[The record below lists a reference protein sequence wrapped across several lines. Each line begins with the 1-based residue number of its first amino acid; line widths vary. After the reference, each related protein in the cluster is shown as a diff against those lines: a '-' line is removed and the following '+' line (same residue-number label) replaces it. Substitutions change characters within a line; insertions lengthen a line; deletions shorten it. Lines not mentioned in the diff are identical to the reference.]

1 MIQRISLLSGLLFS
15 VVSAT
20 AALPD
25 TITIPFGSK
34 SATLTPEGAAR
45 LDSLFGK
52 LYNIPQAY
60 TISISGHT
68 DITGSD
74 EQNKR
79 MGLKRAESTA
89 TWFRKNGFSPSAIS
103 VHSKSSSTPIA
114 TNETEEGRAQNRRCE
129 IVVALKPVNL
139 QQVLGIKPA
148 NEKIKVDNVRGG
160 SFTMASGTKIN
171 VPANAFRG
179 ADGKPVRG
187 EVEIRYEEYRD
198 PADFLLAG
206 IPMSFVKNDEFLA
219 FNSDGMFTIRA
230 FAGGSEVKLAP
241 DAALNVELKKVQ
253 DLPNAGIYRFD
264 SIPQT
269 WNEATA
275 HGQNTWQINNGHGL
289 CSFAYGKMSCNMDA
303 EPGYVFGVR
312 FGAVCI
318 EKGINIDLKK
328 PDIAF
333 AKALPDEK
341 PSTYFRLKKSVS
353 KKRYTEFLLVEEGP
367 GEPLIQVLHLVRFR
381 NYTKNNSGLQIPD
394 FSESWTDVQLRNV
407 KENTAMLTL
416 FSNSDTIDIP
426 VSVLLKQSGSRKNA
440 VAITS
445 RIKSDLENK
454 QLLEQQRLLTVAEEK
469 NLNPDRC
476 HDSLYCFYQL
486 SKQWMKVGE
495 DTLSFNAW
503 IDYFNNHHD
512 ALKER
517 YVNRYR
523 APGNQLYL
531 TYQDN
536 IRRKQMAQVASA
548 LGIYGSE
555 ITDSAFSSVFRSVN
569 VNTMGVWNC
578 DQVER
583 LADKAN
589 VKASYVDEQNRKL
602 SITTLWV
609 IDSRLNG
616 VLTYNGQGENL
627 SPYYFPYSTT
637 SKNSLLAIDDRMN
650 IYTCTASAFAVMSVK
665 QPEHYTFV
673 MTLTGKPR
681 NKNDFSGMLSS
692 R

>member
-1 MIQRISLLSGLLFS
+1 MKTHLRLTVLLLSGFL
-15 VVSAT
+15 SAT

-25 TITIPFGSK
+25 TICIPFASK
-34 SATLTPEGAAR
+34 SATLSPEGAAR
-45 LDSLFGK
+45 LDSLFSK

-60 TISISGHT
+60 TISIGGHT

-89 TWFRKNGFSPSAIS
+89 AWFRKNGFSPSAIT
-103 VHSKSSSTPIA
+103 VYSKSSSTPIA
-114 TNETEEGRAQNRRCE
+114 TNETEEGRTLNRRCE

-148 NEKIKVDNVRGG
+148 QEKIKVDNARGG
-160 SFTMASGTKIN
+160 AFTMASGTKIN

-187 EVEIRYEEYRD
+187 EVEISYEEYRD

-206 IPMSFVKNDEFLA
+206 IPMSFVKDDEFMA

-253 DLPNAGIYRFD
+253 NLPNAGIYRFD
-264 SIPQT
+264 SIPQA
-269 WNEATA
+269 WNESNA
-275 HGQNTWQINNGHGL
+275 HGQNMWQINNGHGL
-289 CSFAYGKMSCNMDA
+289 CGFANGKMQCTMDA
-303 EPGYVFGVR
+303 EPGYVFAVR
-312 FGAVCI
+312 LGAVCI

-341 PSTYFRLKKSVS
+341 PSTYFKLHKRNSN
-353 KKRYTEFLLVEEGP
+353 KRYTEFVLVEEGP
-367 GEPLIQVLHLVRFR
+367 GKTLVPLLQQVRFR
-381 NYTKNNSGLQIPD
+381 NYKKNNSGLQLPA
-394 FSESWTDVQLRNV
+394 FSETWTDVQLRSV

-416 FSNSDTIDIP
+416 FSNSDTVDIP
-426 VSVLLKQSGSRKNA
+426 VTILLNGNNSRKKA
-440 VAITS
+440 AAFAP
-445 RIKSDLENK
+445 RLKSDVENK
-454 QLLEQQRLLTVAEEK
+454 QLMEQQRLLNLAEEK

-476 HDSLYCFYQL
+476 HDSLFCFYQL
-486 SKQWMKVGE
+486 AKQWMKVGE
-495 DTLSFNAW
+495 DTLPFKAW

-512 ALKER
+512 ELRER

-531 TYQDN
+531 TYQEN
-536 IRRKQMAQVASA
+536 IRRKQMAQVAGM

-555 ITDSAFSSVFRSVN
+555 ISDSSFSSVFRNIN
-569 VNTMGVWNC
+569 VNSMGVWNC
-578 DQVER
+578 DQVDR
-583 LADKAN
+583 LAEKAYVKAN
-589 VKASYVDEQNRKL
+589 YVDEQNRKL
-602 SITTLWV
+602 HITTLWV

-616 VLTYNGQGENL
+616 VLTYSGQGEKL
-627 SPYYFPYSTT
+627 TPYHFPYSTI
-637 SKNSLLAIDDRMN
+637 SRNSLLAIDDRMN
-650 IYTCTASAFAVMSVK
+650 IYTCSAADFNAMSSK
-665 QPEHYTFV
+665 QPERYTFHL
-673 MTLTGKPR
+673 TLTGKPR
-681 NKNDFSGMLSS
+681 NKADFNGMLSS

>member
-1 MIQRISLLSGLLFS
+1 MKTRFCLSVLLLSGFL
-15 VVSAT
+15 SAT

-25 TITIPFGSK
+25 TICIPFASK
-34 SATLTPEGAAR
+34 SATLSPEGAAR

-68 DITGSD
+68 DSTGSD

-89 TWFRKNGFSPSAIS
+89 SWFRKNGFSPAAIT
-103 VHSKSSSTPIA
+103 VNSKSSSTPIA
-114 TNETEEGRAQNRRCE
+114 TNETEEGRTQNRRCE

-148 NEKIKVDNVRGG
+148 NEKIKVDNSRGG

-206 IPMSFVKNDEFLA
+206 IPMSFVKDDEFLA

-230 FAGGSEVKLAP
+230 FAGSNEVKLAP
-241 DAALNVELKKVQ
+241 DASLNVELKKVQ
-253 DLPNAGIYRFD
+253 NLPNAGIYRFD
-264 SIPQT
+264 SIPQA

-275 HGQNTWQINNGHGL
+275 HGQNMWQINNGH
-289 CSFAYGKMSCNMDA
+289 SIRAYADGKMQCTMDA
-303 EPGYVFGVR
+303 EPGYVFAVR
-312 FGAVCI
+312 LGAVCI

-367 GEPLIQVLHLVRFR
+367 GEPMIQVLQLVRFR
-381 NYTKNNSGLQIPD
+381 NYTKNNSGLQMPD

-407 KENTAMLTL
+407 KDNTAMLTL

-454 QLLEQQRLLTVAEEK
+454 QLMEQQRLLTLAEEK

-486 SKQWMKVGE
+486 AKQWMKVGE
-495 DTLSFNAW
+495 DTLTFNAW
-503 IDYFNNHHD
+503 IDYFNNHHEE
-512 ALKER
+512 LRER

-536 IRRKQMAQVASA
+536 IRRKQMAQVAGM

-555 ITDSAFSSVFRSVN
+555 ISDSAFSSVFRNVN
-569 VNTMGVWNC
+569 VSSMGVWNC
-578 DQVER
+578 DQLER
-583 LADKAN
+583 IADKTY
-589 VKASYVDEQNRKL
+589 VKANFVDEKNRKL
-602 SITTLWV
+602 RITTLWV

-616 VLTYNGQGENL
+616 VLTYSGQGEKL
-627 SPYYFPYSTT
+627 TPYHFPYST
-637 SKNSLLAIDDRMN
+637 SSNNSLLAVDDQLN
-650 IYTCTASAFAVMSVK
+650 IYTCSATAFAAMSVK
-665 QPEHYTFV
+665 QPEHYTFI

-681 NKNDFSGMLSS
+681 NKTDFSGMLSS